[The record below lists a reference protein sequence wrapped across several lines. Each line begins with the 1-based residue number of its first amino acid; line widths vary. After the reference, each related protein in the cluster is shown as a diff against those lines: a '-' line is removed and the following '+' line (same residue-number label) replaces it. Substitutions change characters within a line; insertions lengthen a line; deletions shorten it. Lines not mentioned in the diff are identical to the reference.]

1 MSASAFRTVAEEI
14 NRQRQT
20 TAQLSRSAS
29 IGIDMTPS
37 SLNPIR
43 DGQRRALYGSLP
55 FFSAFG
61 MTQRENEIRNVL
73 SSVSRK
79 SLQNLAQASEVIG
92 SAPLLTSLIFPSLF
106 IFPMTH
112 SMQQV

>member
-37 SLNPIR
+37 ALNPIR
-43 DGQRRALYGSLP
+43 EVFFFLLLLYS
-55 FFSAFG
+55 F
-61 MTQRENEIRNVL
+61 
-73 SSVSRK
+73 
-79 SLQNLAQASEVIG
+79 
-92 SAPLLTSLIFPSLF
+92 SLF
-106 IFPMTH
+106 FFFIIILIYYDRDKDVLYMVLYH
-112 SMQQV
+112 SFLHLV